1 MNRINW
7 TRKAVKQLGRLH
19 KADQPAIYDAVQEL
33 VWMPNVQNVKRLAHH
48 AYGYRLRVGK
58 YRVLFDW
65 DGGIHIVNIEE
76 VSKRDEHT
84 Y

>member
-1 MNRINW
+1 MP
-7 TRKAVKQLGRLH
+7 TATVCGLGR
-19 KADQPAIYDAVQEL
+19 
-33 VWMPNVQNVKRLAHH
+33 
-48 AYGYRLRVGK
+48 

-65 DGGIHIVNIEE
+65 DGGIRIVNIEE

>member
-7 TRKAVKQLGRLH
+7 TRKAIKQLGRLN
-19 KADQPAIYDAVQEL
+19 KADQPAIYDAVQVL
-33 VWMPNVQNVKRLAHH
+33 ARMPDVQNVKRLSNH
-48 AYGYRLRVGK
+48 AYGYRLRVGN

-65 DGGIHIVNIEE
+65 DGGIRIVNIEE
-76 VSKRDEHT
+76 VRKRDEHT